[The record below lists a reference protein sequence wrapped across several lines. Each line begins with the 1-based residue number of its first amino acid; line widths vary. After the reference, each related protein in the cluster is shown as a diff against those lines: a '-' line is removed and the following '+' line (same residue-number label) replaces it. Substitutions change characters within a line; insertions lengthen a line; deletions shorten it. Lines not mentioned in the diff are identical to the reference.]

1 MSVMKQRLLS
11 VFKKEVTNETINLAM
26 KKLITANG
34 LNPKDYWFLK
44 NTIDSLV
51 IIHKETS
58 KVITLKKCKK

>member
-1 MSVMKQRLLS
+1 MKHPKR
-11 VFKKEVTNETINLAM
+11 INLAM

-51 IIHKETS
+51 LIHKETR
-58 KVITLKKCKK
+58 KVITLKKCEK

>member
-1 MSVMKQRLLS
+1 MKHPKR
-11 VFKKEVTNETINLAM
+11 INLAM
-26 KKLITANG
+26 KKLITANR

-58 KVITLKKCKK
+58 KVITLKKCENSAFYDIQCPRLNF